1 MKRLL
6 EGRAECGENSA
17 MASRFSPSNGFSLPF
32 LLLLLIVL
40 QLSTPRRGE
49 RAPWEQ
55 RDLVSHRQKKQIHMQ
70 PLSDEKKAKI
80 PRCGFASS
88 FGVFGALFGLL
99 FPSSWWW
106 RVLVLFA
113 RDGDKGQKEGARGVE
128 GGGNSKRQ
136 GQRASERPRLRALR
150 RRVWSRSFFF
160 FFFPPPQS
168 ISLVS
173 LSPHFTS
180 KLARLLAPAPSPGAF
195 LVIVSR
201 KSLLS
206 SSGKRQPRTEREK
219 ETGRRKV
226 LKGRRRFFPHHLHAS
241 ASRTLPSSLLPRA
254 RALLRTLLLL
264 LRQHETKVVD
274 ALLTRN

>member
-160 FFFPPPQS
+160 FFFFSRCVPRHRVAQILALLEREEAASHRKRERNRKEEGPQRPPPIFPPPPPCLCVENAPIVS
-168 ISLVS
+168 SSSRACSLAHPS
-173 LSPHFTS
+173 
-180 KLARLLAPAPSPGAF
+180 LAPPTA
-195 LVIVSR
+195 
-201 KSLLS
+201 
-206 SSGKRQPRTEREK
+206 
-219 ETGRRKV
+219 
-226 LKGRRRFFPHHLHAS
+226 
-241 ASRTLPSSLLPRA
+241 
-254 RALLRTLLLL
+254 
-264 LRQHETKVVD
+264 
-274 ALLTRN
+274 

>member
-150 RRVWSRSFFF
+150 RRVWSRSFFYF
-160 FFFPPPQS
+160 FFSSSSVDLTCLSVTSFHFEARASPRACSFSRCVPRHRVAQILALLEREEAASHRKRERNRKEEGPQRPPPIFPPPPPCLCVENAPIVS
-168 ISLVS
+168 SSSRACSLAHPS
-173 LSPHFTS
+173 
-180 KLARLLAPAPSPGAF
+180 LAPPTA
-195 LVIVSR
+195 
-201 KSLLS
+201 
-206 SSGKRQPRTEREK
+206 
-219 ETGRRKV
+219 
-226 LKGRRRFFPHHLHAS
+226 
-241 ASRTLPSSLLPRA
+241 
-254 RALLRTLLLL
+254 
-264 LRQHETKVVD
+264 
-274 ALLTRN
+274 